1 MILLNEIPIE
11 LTSRFT
17 STEWVAGIFLFGGF
31 VCIALANLLQTNVYS
46 SLLVA
51 NIKFQGVSNFVREA
65 LPLDKMG
72 AMLLFVNYW
81 IAGSA
86 ITYLL
91 VKNGILNTS
100 INPNLLIFGIPFVFL
115 VWHLFSLAG
124 VGWLTGEY
132 NYVKEL
138 IVVKLIS
145 TQLLGV
151 VFFVG
156 ALVWILN
163 AKYGVA
169 IINLLIWVMII
180 ESVLRWIKS
189 ILLISRRG
197 VASYYIILYF
207 CTLEILPMYV
217 IYHMVTVNS

>member
-11 LTSRFT
+11 LTARFT

-31 VCIALANLLQTNVYS
+31 VCIAIANLLQSNVYS
-46 SLLVA
+46 SLLIA
-51 NIKFQGVSNFVREA
+51 NFKFQGVSNFVRES

-91 VKNGILNTS
+91 VKNGLIVTS
-100 INPNLLIFGIPFVFL
+100 THPNLLIFGVPFIYL
-115 VWHLFSLAG
+115 LWHLFSLAG

-132 NYVKEL
+132 NSVREL

-151 VFFVG
+151 IFFVS

-163 AKYGVA
+163 ARYGVA
-169 IINLLIWVMII
+169 IVNVLIWVMII

-189 ILLISRRG
+189 ILLIFRRG
-197 VASYYIILYF
+197 VAWYYIILYF

-217 IYHMVTVNS
+217 IYHIVRVNS